1 MKESGET
8 LIDCDYDYDCGL
20 RFAINLAPSSR
31 ALQLRVVVVVVVL
44 SSVRVVVAAICCT

>member
-31 ALQLRVVVVVVVL
+31 ALQLRVVVVVL